1 MGFWHIPFCEP
12 LRVEATTASDVRG
25 RFSQLDCRDTYFR
38 VCDATPVRERPILL
52 FSILILFSCC
62 LPLALCGCLG
72 GQIIG
77 AAAAAANG
85 GSLHAS
91 PNTVSFGGVALGT
104 TASLTVT
111 VVNQGSAAVNV
122 SQISVLGQAFSVGTA
137 GNLPITVAAGGTY
150 SVNVNFTPAGMGAA
164 AGQLTIMSD
173 SKTDGTLAIGLSGTG
188 TAVSSTPSP
197 ELMSLS
203 CAFDGA
209 TGSAIDNCT
218 VALNS
223 AAANGGFAVSLSS
236 DNSAT
241 TVPAAVI
248 VAAGSTTASFTANV
262 SPVSSAQTATLTAS
276 ASGVSETFALQL
288 NASALSQ
295 GSTGSAALNG
305 LSCAFGSMTGEGSDG
320 CAVMLSAAAPSGG
333 FVVSLVSNN
342 PEVVLPATVTVAAG
356 STSGSFTATA
366 FSVSSTQAVTLNASA
381 GGVGETFV
389 LQLNASTLGPGG
401 AEIPVLSGLNCTNT
415 SMTGAGTDS
424 CTVTL
429 SAAAPG
435 NGVGVSLVSNNPA
448 VVLPA
453 TLTVAAGLAAA
464 NFTATVSP
472 VSSEQAVTLTA
483 GAGGS
488 TETFA
493 LQLNA
498 STLGQGNADVPVL
511 TGMTCAIGTVTGA
524 GSDDCTVT
532 LNAAA
537 PSGGFGLSL
546 ASNNAAVAVPV
557 TLTVPAGLTT
567 ANFTATVSPV
577 NSAQTAMLTASAGGV
592 AEDFPVQ
599 LNVAAAGLNI
609 DATSIAFGNVPL
621 NTPVTQS
628 VELTASGLLP
638 IAIGL
643 TTVQGSGFSISGATF
658 PLTLVNGQTANVEIT
673 FDPTTAGPSIGQLII
688 VSTDLAGG
696 TAVVSL
702 TGTGESEAVNL
713 TWDAPSNSTD
723 PIAGYNVYR
732 APTGSAN
739 FQQLNTLP
747 IQLAAYVDTTVQ
759 SAQSY
764 DYIVESVDL
773 AGVTSAPSNTASAT
787 LP

>member
-1 MGFWHIPFCEP
+1 M
-12 LRVEATTASDVRG
+12 RVEATTASDVRG
-25 RFSQLDCRDTYFR
+25 RFSQLDCRDTNFR
-38 VCDATPVRERPILL
+38 ASDATPVRERPVLL
-52 FSILILFSCC
+52 FSILILLSCC
-62 LPLALCGCLG
+62 LPLTLCGCLG

-77 AAAAAANG
+77 AAAAATNG

-91 PNTVSFGGVALGT
+91 PNTVSFGGVAMGT

-122 SQISVLGQAFSVGTA
+122 SQISVSGQAFSVGTA

-164 AGQLTIMSD
+164 AGQLTITSD
-173 SKTDGTLAIGLSGTG
+173 AKTDGTLAIGLSGTG

-203 CAFDGA
+203 CAFGGA

-248 VAAGSTTASFTANV
+248 VSAGSTTASFTANV

-305 LSCAFGSMTGEGSDG
+305 LSCAFGSMTGGGSDG
-320 CAVMLSAAAPSGG
+320 CAVTLSAAAPSGG

-356 STSGSFTATA
+356 STSGSFTATV

-401 AEIPVLSGLNCTNT
+401 TEIPVLSGLNCTNA

-429 SAAAPG
+429 SEATPSD
-435 NGVGVSLVSNNPA
+435 GVGVSLVSNNPA
-448 VVLPA
+448 VVLPT
-453 TLTVAAGLAAA
+453 TLIVAAGLAAA

-472 VSSEQAVTLTA
+472 VSSGQAVTLTA
-483 GAGGS
+483 SAGGS

-498 STLGQGNADVPVL
+498 STLGQGSADVPVL
-511 TGMTCAIGTVTGA
+511 TGMTCAIGSVTGA
-524 GSDDCTVT
+524 GSDSCTVT

-702 TGTGESEAVNL
+702 TGAGESEAVNL

-723 PIAGYNVYR
+723 LIAGYNVYR
-732 APTGSAN
+732 APSGSAN
-739 FQQLNTLP
+739 FQQLNTLLIP
-747 IQLAAYVDTTVQ
+747 LAAYVDTTVQ

>member
-1 MGFWHIPFCEP
+1 
-12 LRVEATTASDVRG
+12 
-25 RFSQLDCRDTYFR
+25 
-38 VCDATPVRERPILL
+38 
-52 FSILILFSCC
+52 
-62 LPLALCGCLG
+62 
-72 GQIIG
+72 
-77 AAAAAANG
+77 
-85 GSLHAS
+85 
-91 PNTVSFGGVALGT
+91 
-104 TASLTVT
+104 
-111 VVNQGSAAVNV
+111 
-122 SQISVLGQAFSVGTA
+122 
-137 GNLPITVAAGGTY
+137 
-150 SVNVNFTPAGMGAA
+150 
-164 AGQLTIMSD
+164 
-173 SKTDGTLAIGLSGTG
+173 
-188 TAVSSTPSP
+188 
-197 ELMSLS
+197 
-203 CAFDGA
+203 
-209 TGSAIDNCT
+209 
-218 VALNS
+218 
-223 AAANGGFAVSLSS
+223 
-236 DNSAT
+236 
-241 TVPAAVI
+241 
-248 VAAGSTTASFTANV
+248 
-262 SPVSSAQTATLTAS
+262 
-276 ASGVSETFALQL
+276 
-288 NASALSQ
+288 
-295 GSTGSAALNG
+295 
-305 LSCAFGSMTGEGSDG
+305 
-320 CAVMLSAAAPSGG
+320 
-333 FVVSLVSNN
+333 VVSLVSNN

-356 STSGSFTATA
+356 STSGSFTATV

-401 AEIPVLSGLNCTNT
+401 TEIPVLSGLNCTNA

-429 SAAAPG
+429 SEATPSD
-435 NGVGVSLVSNNPA
+435 GVGVSLVSNNPA
-448 VVLPA
+448 VVLPT
-453 TLTVAAGLAAA
+453 TLIVAAGLAAA

-472 VSSEQAVTLTA
+472 VSSGQAVTLTA
-483 GAGGS
+483 SAGGS

-498 STLGQGNADVPVL
+498 STLGQGSADVPVL
-511 TGMTCAIGTVTGA
+511 TGMTCAIGSVTGA
-524 GSDDCTVT
+524 GSDSCTVT

-702 TGTGESEAVNL
+702 TGAGESEAVNL

-723 PIAGYNVYR
+723 LIAGYNVYR
-732 APTGSAN
+732 APSGSAN
-739 FQQLNTLP
+739 FQQLNTLLIP
-747 IQLAAYVDTTVQ
+747 LAAYVDTTVQ